1 MTTLLVPVY
10 LDALY
15 LPTKTNVLEEMTDY
29 SKLPYYKNSQLVNR
43 GRAYISETVLT
54 VPFTQPQLT
63 LKAGIHLHWSLPDAL
78 TNGIARDGEQGITFP
93 LVPNRWLI
101 IRRRG
106 NLVEKKWVVES
117 DYLYPEGATPEDIVI
132 SDKYDTV

>member
-15 LPTKTNVLEEMTDY
+15 LPTKTDVLGEMTDY
-29 SKLPYYKNSQLVNR
+29 SQLPYYERSKLKNP
-43 GRAYISETVLT
+43 GKAYISETVLT
-54 VPFTQPQLT
+54 VPLTQPELS

-101 IRRRG
+101 IRRGG
-106 NLVEKKWVVES
+106 NLAEKKWVVES
-117 DYLYPEGATPEDIVI
+117 DYLYPEGATTRR
-132 SDKYDTV
+132 YN

>member
-1 MTTLLVPVY
+1 MSYLKTL
-10 LDALY
+10 
-15 LPTKTNVLEEMTDY
+15 
-29 SKLPYYKNSQLVNR
+29 YKNSQLVNR

-93 LVPNRWLI
+93 LVTNR
-101 IRRRG
+101 
-106 NLVEKKWVVES
+106 
-117 DYLYPEGATPEDIVI
+117 
-132 SDKYDTV
+132 

>member
-1 MTTLLVPVY
+1 
-10 LDALY
+10 
-15 LPTKTNVLEEMTDY
+15 MTDY